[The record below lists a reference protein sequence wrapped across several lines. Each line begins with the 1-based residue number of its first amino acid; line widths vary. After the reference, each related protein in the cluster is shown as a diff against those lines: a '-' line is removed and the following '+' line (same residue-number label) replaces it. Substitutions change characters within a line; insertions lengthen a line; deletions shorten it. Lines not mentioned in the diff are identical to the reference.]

1 MRHNKSGRKLGRNS
15 GHRNAMMR
23 NMVTSLIEHGRITT
37 TDSRAKEL
45 RKLVDRMITL
55 GKRGD
60 LHARRQASQVIRTRQ
75 VVTKLFEQ
83 IGPRYKDRPGGYTR
97 IIKLGNRLGDNA
109 SQSIIELVEEEFT
122 AKPKKP
128 APAPKAEV
136 KQAAPVAPAAP
147 AAEAAGEQAASEP
160 SADEKV

>member
-60 LHARRQASQVIRTRQ
+60 LHARRQVSAVIRTRQ
-75 VVTKLFEQ
+75 VVAKLFDQ
-83 IGPRYKDRPGGYTR
+83 IGPRFKDRPGGYTR
-97 IIKLGNRLGDNA
+97 IIKLGSRLGDNA
-109 SQSIIELVEEEFT
+109 PQSIIELVEEEFT
-122 AKPKKP
+122 AKPKKA
-128 APAPKAEV
+128 APAPKVEV
-136 KQAAPVAPAAP
+136 KQAAPAPAVALVEEV
-147 AAEAAGEQAASEP
+147 AAEMPTEEKSE
-160 SADEKV
+160 A